1 MFKFLRKSEPYPA
14 HPLQSCRLFSELPAR
29 DMQVVLSF
37 LHFRHYQAGE
47 VIFDEGEEGQALYI
61 VVAGQVN
68 INRQGREDMLLAR
81 LEPGA
86 FFGEMALLDDAP
98 RVAQARAVTPVEVAV
113 LFRGDFL
120 HLLDDHARIASRISL
135 QLARQLG
142 ERLRRM
148 IAATGERG

>member
-1 MFKFLRKSEPYPA
+1 MFKFFRSQERNPDS
-14 HPLQSCRLFSELPAR
+14 PLGACRLFSGLPDR
-29 DMQVVLSF
+29 DMQIVLGF
-37 LHFRHYQAGE
+37 LHFRSYQAGE

-61 VVAGQVN
+61 LVSGQVN
-68 INRQGREDMLLAR
+68 INRQGREDAPLAR

-98 RVAQARAVTPVEVAV
+98 RAAQARAMSPVEVAV

-120 HLLDDHARIASRISL
+120 NLMDDHARIASRISL

-142 ERLRRM
+142 DRLRRM
-148 IAATGERG
+148 IAAAGERP